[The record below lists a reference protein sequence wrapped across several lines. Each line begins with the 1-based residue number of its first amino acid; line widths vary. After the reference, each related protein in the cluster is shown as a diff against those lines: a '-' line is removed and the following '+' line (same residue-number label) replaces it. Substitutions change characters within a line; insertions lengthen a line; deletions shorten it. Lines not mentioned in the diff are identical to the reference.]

1 MIAIIFLGVCI
12 VFAIFYYNK
21 LIRIK
26 NEVDNATGS
35 ISTMLKLRYD
45 LIPNLID
52 TVKTYMTYEMDVLN
66 KLTSMRTM
74 ALDAKTS
81 VNDKIKLDTDIAS
94 AMRKIIVSV
103 ENYPDLKA
111 STNFLQL
118 QENWADIEDRISAS
132 RRFYNNAVVEYN
144 IAIKSF
150 PANIM
155 AGMMGYKPKT
165 VFEVSAEEAQ
175 NIKAKDLFNA

>member
-1 MIAIIFLGVCI
+1 
-12 VFAIFYYNK
+12 
-21 LIRIK
+21 
-26 NEVDNATGS
+26 
-35 ISTMLKLRYD
+35 
-45 LIPNLID
+45 
-52 TVKTYMTYEMDVLN
+52 MTYETDVLN

-74 ALDAKTS
+74 ALDQKTLDG
-81 VNDKIKLDTDIAS
+81 NTIKLDQDIAQ

-103 ENYPDLKA
+103 ENYPELKA

-118 QENWADIEDRISAS
+118 QESWTDIEDRIGAS

-150 PANIM
+150 PQNII

-175 NIKAKDLFNA
+175 NVKSKDLFNA